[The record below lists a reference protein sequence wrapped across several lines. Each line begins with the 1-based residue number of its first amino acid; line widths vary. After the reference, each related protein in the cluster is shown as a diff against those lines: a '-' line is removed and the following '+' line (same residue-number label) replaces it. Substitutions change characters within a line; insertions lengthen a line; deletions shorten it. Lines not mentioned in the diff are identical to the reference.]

1 MALMLL
7 SGGTFAGITNT
18 DASTAGISH
27 ITQASIE
34 KSAGTVVRAKNGLG
48 EVKAVL
54 TGKEIITMNVSG
66 YSTVAAG
73 AALGDDIEVAGTSG
87 KVISS
92 SVEATAEDFTKFS
105 AQGRALIPEADRNA
119 VT

>member
-7 SGGTFAGITNT
+7 SGGTFEGITAE
-18 DASTAGISH
+18 DAVQVGISH
-27 ITQASIE
+27 ITQASVE

-48 EVKAVL
+48 DVRAVL

-66 YSTVAAG
+66 YSTNAEGAELGTDIKVAN
-73 AALGDDIEVAGTSG
+73 ITG

-92 SVEATAEDFTKFS
+92 SIEATAEDFTKFS
-105 AQGRALIPEADRNA
+105 AQGRALSQTKDSL
-119 VT
+119 T

>member
-7 SGGTFAGITNT
+7 SGGTFAGITDA
-18 DASTAGISH
+18 DASQDGISH

-34 KSAGTVVRAKNGLG
+34 KSAGTVVRAKNGVG

-66 YSTVAAG
+66 YSTNAVG
-73 AALGDDIEVAGTSG
+73 AALGDDITVAGTTG
-87 KVISS
+87 KVISAS
-92 SVEATAEDFTKFS
+92 IEATAEDFTKFS
-105 AQGRALIPEADRNA
+105 AQGRALSPDKDSL
-119 VT
+119 T

>member
-7 SGGTFAGITNT
+7 SGGTFAGITST
-18 DASTAGISH
+18 DASTIGISH

-66 YSTVAAG
+66 YSTSAAG
-73 AALGDDIEVAGTSG
+73 AELGDEITVAGIAG
-87 KVISS
+87 RVISS

-105 AQGRALIPEADRNA
+105 SQGRALSADKDS
-119 VT
+119 VV

>member
-7 SGGTFAGITNT
+7 SGGSFAGITSS
-18 DASTAGISH
+18 DASQAGITH

-34 KSAGTVVRAKNGLG
+34 KSAGTVVRAKNGIG

-66 YSTVAAG
+66 YSTDADG
-73 AALGDDIEVAGTSG
+73 ADLGDAIKVANIEG

-92 SVEATAEDFTKFS
+92 SIEATAEDFIKFS
-105 AQGRALIPEADRNA
+105 AQGRALSPTRSSL
-119 VT
+119 T